1 MPTLLKFLK
10 SLVKKLGFLKE
21 GTLDVKPIFLIVKIR
36 SMTAA
41 KFSSVLKFLSCCYLL
56 LLKISRIFLIRFAA
70 ARINLCPCS
79 HFAVAKNLRYCC
91 SYAVHQLCLAG
102 GCEQGAVR

>member
-56 LLKISRIFLIRFAA
+56 LLKISVSQQHASTFVR
-70 ARINLCPCS
+70 
-79 HFAVAKNLRYCC
+79 VAI
-91 SYAVHQLCLAG
+91 SQ
-102 GCEQGAVR
+102 